1 MAADGAL
8 NERGSP
14 PPPPVLADSGQAP
27 NGRSKGTRVRPQIHL
42 TKPVTL
48 KQPDDMIRARL
59 LHKLGIY
66 DNLPPTT
73 AANSKPASPAST
85 LSPPLLNGTSPP
97 PPPPPATLS
106 SSPPA
111 VMPGGNRAVQR
122 ISPPMNS
129 SPPKNISMLSSS
141 PPASPLGS
149 FKRKSTEV
157 PAASFQSTPL
167 SAAQLRRLRI
177 LRGMGVGYYSTNP
190 TPPDGSAKRPLLNVS
205 SMYSEALKSTYPPG
219 DARHAQQ
226 HAQRQARMTSQT
238 PAMHPRS
245 NSFTSLQNS
254 SGTTANNIGTSNA
267 VFPTAPETLHHR
279 SNSFTALNSMGPSEL
294 LMPPETVEDEAAR
307 FQLKNIMT
315 HVETID
321 PINGTSMLRSAPPTF
336 RGRKKLVVFDEDVLV
351 APIPT
356 RYEFSNRIKAKI
368 WSNRYE
374 LAENAERN
382 ALEFAAE
389 GWNWRNVTE
398 DDGMY
403 ICSTSGELVHPIHLQ
418 TSTTST
424 AATESSNSTAAAA
437 AAGMGNTGV
446 PVTSDS
452 SSSSSS
458 DDEDESI
465 HVDEDDDDA
474 DDDKERLSLG
484 GLGQALERHNLTRG
498 APAH

>member
-1 MAADGAL
+1 
-8 NERGSP
+8 
-14 PPPPVLADSGQAP
+14 
-27 NGRSKGTRVRPQIHL
+27 
-42 TKPVTL
+42 
-48 KQPDDMIRARL
+48 
-59 LHKLGIY
+59 
-66 DNLPPTT
+66 
-73 AANSKPASPAST
+73 
-85 LSPPLLNGTSPP
+85 
-97 PPPPPATLS
+97 
-106 SSPPA
+106 
-111 VMPGGNRAVQR
+111 
-122 ISPPMNS
+122 
-129 SPPKNISMLSSS
+129 
-141 PPASPLGS
+141 
-149 FKRKSTEV
+149 
-157 PAASFQSTPL
+157 
-167 SAAQLRRLRI
+167 
-177 LRGMGVGYYSTNP
+177 MGVGYYSTNP

-226 HAQRQARMTSQT
+226 HAQRQARMTT

-254 SGTTANNIGTSNA
+254 TTANNIGTSNA

-294 LMPPETVEDEAAR
+294 LLPPETEDER
-307 FQLKNIMT
+307 FRLKNIMT

-321 PINGTSMLRSAPPTF
+321 PINGTSMLRSSPPPAF
-336 RGRKKLVVFDEDVLV
+336 RVRKKLVVFDEDVLV

-418 TSTTST
+418 TSATST
-424 AATESSNSTAAAA
+424 ATAESSNSTATAATA
-437 AAGMGNTGV
+437 ACMGNTGV

-474 DDDKERLSLG
+474 DDDKRLSLG